1 MSIEQRQARMDAVLE
16 REGLDALI
24 VTDLVNVRYLSG
36 YVGSNGVLV
45 LTPARRVLI
54 TDSRY
59 ATDARERTRGVDVVI
74 AGRDLMDR
82 LAEVVGTGR
91 VGFEAEQVSV
101 ARRDRFAT
109 HLAGVELVPTVGLVE
124 GLRVVKEPEE
134 IEAIRTAARIA
145 DTAYTRLI
153 EDGFGGRT
161 EAEVAWALEGWMRDA
176 GAEGASFDIIVAS
189 GAHGAL
195 PHAVPRRV
203 PVESDTLV
211 VVDMGALVDGYA
223 SDCTRTFA
231 TGPLP
236 AALDEAYRVCL
247 DAQRAALAACGPG
260 VHTADLD
267 AAARGIISDAGL
279 GEKFGHGLGHGVGLD
294 IHERPWLRQQGGE
307 VLETGMVVTI
317 EPGIYL
323 EGVGGVRIEDQ
334 AVITDDGCEV
344 LTRITTDLITTSA

>member
-1 MSIEQRQARMDAVLE
+1 MSIESRQELMDAALAA
-16 REGLDALI
+16 EGLDALI
-24 VTDLVNVRYLSG
+24 VTDLVNVSYLSG

-45 LTPARRVLI
+45 LTPSRRVLL

-82 LAEVVGTGR
+82 LGEVVGSGR

-101 ARRDRFAT
+101 ARRDRFVE
-109 HLAGVELVPTVGLVE
+109 HLPAAELVPTAGMVE
-124 GLRVVKEPEE
+124 RLRVVKEPGE
-134 IEAIRTAARIA
+134 IDAIRSAARIS
-145 DTAYTRLI
+145 DSAYARLI
-153 EDGFGGRT
+153 AEGFRGRT
-161 EAEVAWALEGWMRDA
+161 EAEIAWALEGWMRDA

-203 PVESDTLV
+203 PVEADTLV
-211 VVDMGALVDGYA
+211 VVDIGAVVDGYA

-231 TGPLP
+231 TGPLVP
-236 AALDEAYRVCL
+236 ELEEAYRVCL
-247 DAQRAALAACGPG
+247 EAQRAAVAVCGPG
-260 VHTADLD
+260 VHTGDLD
-267 AAARGIISDAGL
+267 AAARGIISAAGL
-279 GEKFGHGLGHGVGLD
+279 GEAFGHGLGHGVGLD

-334 AVITDDGCEV
+334 VVITDDGCEV
-344 LTRITTDLITTSA
+344 LTRVDTDLITTSA

>member
-1 MSIEQRQARMDAVLE
+1 MDAVLE

-189 GAHGAL
+189 GADGAR
-195 PHAVPRRV
+195 PGGFEHFPQRPGWPR
-203 PVESDTLV
+203 
-211 VVDMGALVDGYA
+211 
-223 SDCTRTFA
+223 
-231 TGPLP
+231 
-236 AALDEAYRVCL
+236 
-247 DAQRAALAACGPG
+247 
-260 VHTADLD
+260 
-267 AAARGIISDAGL
+267 
-279 GEKFGHGLGHGVGLD
+279 
-294 IHERPWLRQQGGE
+294 GGE
-307 VLETGMVVTI
+307 HRCRRPARAGC
-317 EPGIYL
+317 
-323 EGVGGVRIEDQ
+323 VRGRPRE
-334 AVITDDGCEV
+334 
-344 LTRITTDLITTSA
+344 